1 MAYVPGVAM
10 RCAARLY
17 PGAAKSDPK
26 DAQVL
31 ADFARRNVDRL
42 EPIAAVGTLL
52 AHLRIL
58 NGRDTALAKD
68 AHRVLCRLQDAL
80 MGISPA
86 LGRAIGSELV
96 SRAGMRDLLEKWPT
110 AAALKA
116 AGEDGI
122 RARIAERSPRAAGRL
137 ADAVWAAL
145 EAQTIVVA
153 SEDARGVAIA
163 CFAGDLNRI
172 QRSRGLLFEDIKEA
186 YLCHPSGKI
195 LSSLCGFG
203 PRTGARAL
211 VEIGDPHR
219 FKGSAN
225 LAAYAGL
232 APVVWQSGRSK
243 KIRRTRTGNPRLRTA
258 FYQAAFVA
266 IRFDPQA
273 RAYYKKKRAE
283 GKGHVGAVTCVARKR
298 CDIVH
303 AMLTTQTPYQ
313 PPEQGPSTA

>member
-110 AAALKA
+110 AAA
-116 AGEDGI
+116 DN
-122 RARIAERSPRAAGRL
+122 SPRSTLSTTRSFSSELFFEAFAILISLRQTQTADCARNDDTGQGGLKPGGTGVGSGVGSGVGHSLPPPHGRFGL
-137 ADAVWAAL
+137 GGL
-145 EAQTIVVA
+145 KPGGT
-153 SEDARGVAIA
+153 GVGSGVGSGVGHSLPPPHGR
-163 CFAGDLNRI
+163 F
-172 QRSRGLLFEDIKEA
+172 GLGGLK
-186 YLCHPSGKI
+186 PG
-195 LSSLCGFG
+195 G
-203 PRTGARAL
+203 TG
-211 VEIGDPHR
+211 
-219 FKGSAN
+219 
-225 LAAYAGL
+225 
-232 APVVWQSGRSK
+232 
-243 KIRRTRTGNPRLRTA
+243 
-258 FYQAAFVA
+258 
-266 IRFDPQA
+266 
-273 RAYYKKKRAE
+273 
-283 GKGHVGAVTCVARKR
+283 VGAGVGAGAGVGVGVGT
-298 CDIVH
+298 
-303 AMLTTQTPYQ
+303 Q
-313 PPEQGPSTA
+313 PPTGPTTMPAAAQISAWVMQPNSQLGWPPPGQWGCSISMS